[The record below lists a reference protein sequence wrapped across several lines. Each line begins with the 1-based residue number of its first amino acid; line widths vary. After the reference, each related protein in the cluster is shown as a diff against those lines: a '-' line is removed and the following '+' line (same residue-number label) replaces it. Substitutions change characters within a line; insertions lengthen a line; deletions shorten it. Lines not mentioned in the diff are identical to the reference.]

1 MRDANLMDFTR
12 MPARHFKSATAGAGL
27 GAFVPDP
34 HAEVDASV
42 VAELL
47 AECAA
52 AGSTLIVGITGSVA
66 AGKSTLSSAIASHL
80 HSTLRIESIST
91 DGFLYPNET
100 LISRGL
106 IMRKGYPET
115 YDTGLLSGVLQRV
128 RWGPVRVPA
137 YSHVTY
143 DRMPD
148 LDRTI
153 DRPDILLVE
162 GLGFS
167 LGGYQRSPAA
177 LLDLLLYIDA
187 GEDDLEAWYVARFM
201 EFWREAETNPQSFYA
216 RFRGMGEAEAEAFA
230 RQVWAG
236 VNLPNVRENIAPVK
250 READILLTKA
260 ADHSMTLTLPAF
272 GDGRAEA

>member
-1 MRDANLMDFTR
+1 M
-12 MPARHFKSATAGAGL
+12 
-27 GAFVPDP
+27 
-34 HAEVDASV
+34 

-66 AGKSTLSSAIASHL
+66 AGKSTLSAAIASHL
-80 HSTLRIESIST
+80 RSTLRIESIST

-143 DRMPD
+143 DRVPD
-148 LDRTI
+148 LDRTV

-167 LGGYQRSPAA
+167 PGACQRSPAA
-177 LLDLLLYIDA
+177 LLDLLIYIDA

-201 EFWREAETNPQSFYA
+201 NFWREAETNPQSF
-216 RFRGMGEAEAEAFA
+216 
-230 RQVWAG
+230 
-236 VNLPNVRENIAPVK
+236 
-250 READILLTKA
+250 
-260 ADHSMTLTLPAF
+260 
-272 GDGRAEA
+272 

>member
-1 MRDANLMDFTR
+1 
-12 MPARHFKSATAGAGL
+12 MPARLLQSGRTSAGL
-27 GAFVPDP
+27 GTLLLEP
-34 HAEVDASV
+34 HALVDASV
-42 VAELL
+42 VAEIL
-47 AECAA
+47 AACAA

-66 AGKSTLSSAIASHL
+66 AGKSTLSAAIANHL
-80 HSTLRIESIST
+80 RSTLRIESIST

-143 DRMPD
+143 DRVPD

-167 LGGYQRSPAA
+167 PRGYQRSPAA
-177 LLDLLLYIDA
+177 LLDLLVYIDA

-201 EFWREAETNPQSFYA
+201 NFWREAETNPQSFYA
-216 RFRGMGEAEAEAFA
+216 RFRGMSEAEAEAFA
-230 RQVWAG
+230 RQIWAG

-272 GDGRAEA
+272 GEGLADG